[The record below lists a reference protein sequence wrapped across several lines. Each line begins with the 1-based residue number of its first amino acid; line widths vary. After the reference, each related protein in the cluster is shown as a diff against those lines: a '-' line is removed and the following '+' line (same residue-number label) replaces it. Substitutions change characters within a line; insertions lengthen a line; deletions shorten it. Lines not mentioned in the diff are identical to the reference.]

1 MIGAFLYPQ
10 IINKDLN
17 RRLAKKKKNK
27 LMEIDKITIDSK
39 SPWGGSDTVKQKK
52 HKSCSKGVSKMS
64 LVFDDI
70 PHHPLTFT

>member
-1 MIGAFLYPQ
+1 
-10 IINKDLN
+10 
-17 RRLAKKKKNK
+17 
-27 LMEIDKITIDSK
+27 MEIDKITIDSK

>member
-39 SPWGGSDTVKQKK
+39 SPWGG
-52 HKSCSKGVSKMS
+52 
-64 LVFDDI
+64 LI
-70 PHHPLTFT
+70 L

>member
-17 RRLAKKKKNK
+17 RRLAKKKQ
-27 LMEIDKITIDSK
+27 IDGDWQNYYWFQI
-39 SPWGGSDTVKQKK
+39 PMGGSDTVKQKK